1 MELVPFWRRWT
12 GTDSFL
18 KWTFHTLLIL
28 GTCCGV
34 LPKEVGHHCKI
45 VYFTRTMC
53 LLSPLSSTHP
63 KVWTSSVAV
72 SKGQSHF
79 MEFPYSVPA
88 SVACLLFHSQTAK
101 DCFVLYNP
109 IYSRLMSQSIDSSY
123 AWIPPN
129 LLGSWPNPVQNC
141 WALEMGKVLLHLGLT
156 CIWLATVRAGYWATW
171 AFGLILQGIS
181 YVITLKALNGLGPG
195 YLLSYVTLC
204 VVQHLRPFSI
214 FPWWLKHGRCPWGLG
229 TSRS

>member
-45 VYFTRTMC
+45 VYFTRTMS

-88 SVACLLFHSQTAK
+88 SVACLLFHSRTAK

-129 LLGSWPNPVQNC
+129 LLDLAW
-141 WALEMGKVLLHLGLT
+141 VLAKSSSKLLGIGNGESVVTFRSDLHLVGH
-156 CIWLATVRAGYWATW
+156 C
-171 AFGLILQGIS
+171 
-181 YVITLKALNGLGPG
+181 
-195 YLLSYVTLC
+195 
-204 VVQHLRPFSI
+204 
-214 FPWWLKHGRCPWGLG
+214 
-229 TSRS
+229 